1 LRSIDFYNLLSLII
15 LYLRGLEDNEVN
27 RIFVWWII
35 YQCRMFICPR
45 KRYLYC
51 VNHCVSMGKFLN
63 DIFGGQTGDKISH
76 TKRKKNNKTLSEN
89 DTEMWGTQ
97 FVPRY
102 CFVCPSLSL
111 GREVRFSII
120 SETLKVITCT

>member
-1 LRSIDFYNLLSLII
+1 MQLFTR
-15 LYLRGLEDNEVN
+15 
-27 RIFVWWII
+27 
-35 YQCRMFICPR
+35 CRMFICPR

-76 TKRKKNNKTLSEN
+76 TKRKKINKTLSEN

>member
-1 LRSIDFYNLLSLII
+1 MIYFIAAMIACTSLT
-15 LYLRGLEDNEVN
+15 YR
-27 RIFVWWII
+27 
-35 YQCRMFICPR
+35 CRMFICPR

>member
-1 LRSIDFYNLLSLII
+1 MKQCR
-15 LYLRGLEDNEVN
+15 NERN
-27 RIFVWWII
+27 FFR
-35 YQCRMFICPR
+35 CRMFICPR

-97 FVPRY
+97 FVPRHLS
-102 CFVCPSLSL
+102 FCPLLSL
-111 GREVRFSII
+111 VFMTESCII
-120 SETLKVITCT
+120 SEKPS

>member
-1 LRSIDFYNLLSLII
+1 
-15 LYLRGLEDNEVN
+15 
-27 RIFVWWII
+27 
-35 YQCRMFICPR
+35 
-45 KRYLYC
+45 
-51 VNHCVSMGKFLN
+51 MGKFLN

-102 CFVCPSLSL
+102 CFVCPSLSP

>member
-1 LRSIDFYNLLSLII
+1 MPYMIAVSL
-15 LYLRGLEDNEVN
+15 EMSDE
-27 RIFVWWII
+27 
-35 YQCRMFICPR
+35 P
-45 KRYLYC
+45 
-51 VNHCVSMGKFLN
+51 
-63 DIFGGQTGDKISH
+63 KISH